1 MTLRR
6 LSVLA
11 AALLLQGCIATQ
23 RDMLQMQSQMDDLNM
38 NLSTMQ
44 KNQADLAVKID
55 SLSRDL
61 NVFSENIKGVS
72 SQMERLTARLDQM
85 ESGLDKRVN
94 AIGKTIQKQQEQVE
108 SALLPSKLYNDSYAA
123 FSAKN
128 YDNAAAGFKSYIS
141 KYPSGEMAE
150 VACFY
155 LGESHYQKGA
165 WQDAALA
172 YATLLDKYPSSSK
185 APAARLKYAQS
196 ILKFPQD
203 KKAEA
208 VSFLESVVKDF
219 PGSPEAKTAAEQLS
233 KLKPAPKPAPKPA
246 AKPAAKPAPKAPAGK

>member
-1 MTLRR
+1 MR
-6 LSVLA
+6 LSGLPVFA

-38 NLSTMQ
+38 NLSSMQ

-61 NVFSENIKGVS
+61 NIFSENVKGVS
-72 SQMERLTARLDQM
+72 SQMDRLSARLDQM
-85 ESGLDKRVN
+85 ETGLDKRVN
-94 AIGKTIQKQQEQVE
+94 AIGKTIQKQQERVE

-128 YDNAAAGFKSYIS
+128 YDNAAAGFKTYVSR
-141 KYPSGEMAE
+141 YPAGEMAE

-155 LGESHYQKGA
+155 LGESYFNRGD

-185 APAARLKYAQS
+185 APAARLRYAQS
-196 ILKFPQD
+196 LLKFPQD

-208 VSFLESVVKDF
+208 ISFLESVVKDF
-219 PGSPEAKTAAEQLS
+219 PGSPEARTAAAQLE
-233 KLKPAPKPAPKPA
+233 KLKPA
-246 AKPAAKPAPKAPAGK
+246 AKPASKPAAKSPAKK

>member
-1 MTLRR
+1 MTLHR
-6 LSVLA
+6 LTVFA

-72 SQMERLTARLDQM
+72 SQMERLSGRLDQM
-85 ESGLDKRVN
+85 EAGLDKRVN

-108 SALLPSKLYNDSYAA
+108 SALLPSKLYNDAYAA

-141 KYPSGEMAE
+141 RYPSGEMAE
-150 VACFY
+150 VALFY
-155 LGESHYQKGA
+155 LGESYFNKSA

-185 APAARLKYAQS
+185 APAARLRYAQA
-196 ILKFPQD
+196 ILQFPQD
-203 KKAEA
+203 KKGEA
-208 VSFLESVVKDF
+208 MSFLESVVKDF
-219 PGSPEAKTAAEQLS
+219 PKSPEARTAKEQLD
-233 KLKPAPKPAPKPA
+233 KLRPPAPKPAPKPA
-246 AKPAAKPAPKAPAGK
+246 APPTRK

>member
-1 MTLRR
+1 MR
-6 LSVLA
+6 LSGLPVFA

-38 NLSTMQ
+38 NLSAMQ

-55 SLSRDL
+55 GLSRDL
-61 NVFSENIKGVS
+61 NVFSENVKGVTT
-72 SQMERLTARLDQM
+72 QMERLSGRLDQM
-85 ESGLDKRVN
+85 ETGLDKRVN
-94 AIGKTIQKQQEQVE
+94 AIGKTLQKQQEQVE

-155 LGESHYQKGA
+155 LGEAYYNKGA

-185 APAARLKYAQS
+185 APAARLGYAQAL
-196 ILKFPQD
+196 LKFPQD

-219 PGSPEAKTAAEQLS
+219 PKSPEAKTAREQLS
-233 KLKPAPKPAPKPA
+233 RLNPPAPKPA
-246 AKPAAKPAPKAPAGK
+246 AKPAAPAKK